1 MVSTDTLVLIDTR
14 QGFSYWPGRFGTG
27 HNAEFATYIVEM
39 KKPLVVIVEL
49 KETWMGGV
57 SQLSWSPGVS
67 TPKARAWSIELIDTC
82 KPCYRKWTSELGA
95 RPERF
100 ELPTT
105 WFEASPGKAVVI

>member
-1 MVSTDTLVLIDTR
+1 LTARAYNPYGITTDAEIRRNCTMVSTDTLVLIDTR

-27 HNAEFATYIVEM
+27 HNAEFDTYIVEM

-67 TPKARAWSIELIDTC
+67 NNDA
-82 KPCYRKWTSELGA
+82 
-95 RPERF
+95 
-100 ELPTT
+100 
-105 WFEASPGKAVVI
+105 

>member
-1 MVSTDTLVLIDTR
+1 LHDGIDRYLGIDRYPARLFVLAGTIHPAK
-14 QGFSYWPGRFGTG
+14 SVGTG

-67 TPKARAWSIELIDTC
+67 NNDA
-82 KPCYRKWTSELGA
+82 
-95 RPERF
+95 
-100 ELPTT
+100 
-105 WFEASPGKAVVI
+105 